1 MTGNNSHG
9 EKKYM
14 VQDSH
19 GEKYVVTATRFS
31 GTPIKNKCAEK
42 GKDKEE
48 RKDAKGNHDS

>member
-1 MTGNNSHG
+1 
-9 EKKYM
+9 M